1 MFRLGTS
8 SKTSATADPNT
19 IGNDNSITIET
30 NGNEDSSIKT
40 LQQFSNTALA
50 TVSIN
55 DTDSNDIRIF
65 SYHVAAIIFLN
76 KKMGHKTR
84 QKL

>member
-40 LQQFSNTALA
+40 LQQLSNTALA
-50 TVSIN
+50 TVSN
-55 DTDSNDIRIF
+55 DNDIRMF